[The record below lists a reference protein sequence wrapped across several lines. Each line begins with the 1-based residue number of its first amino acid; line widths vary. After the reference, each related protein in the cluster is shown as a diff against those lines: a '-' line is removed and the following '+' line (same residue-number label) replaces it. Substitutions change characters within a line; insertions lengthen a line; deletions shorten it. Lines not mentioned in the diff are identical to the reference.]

1 MEFTSFCSGFRYIRR
16 RGRKYAV
23 YREPT
28 IHGSSAQKRYQH
40 CLSQCTTLKLL
51 C

>member
-16 RGRKYAV
+16 RGRKYAI
-23 YREPT
+23 YREST

-40 CLSQCTTLKLL
+40 YHNVLHWSCYV
-51 C
+51 